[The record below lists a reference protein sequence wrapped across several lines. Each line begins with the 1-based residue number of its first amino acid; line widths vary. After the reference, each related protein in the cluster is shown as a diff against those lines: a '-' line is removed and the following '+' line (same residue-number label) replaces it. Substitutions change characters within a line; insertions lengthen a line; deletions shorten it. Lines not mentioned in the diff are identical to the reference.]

1 MRKDDEI
8 IFLIVGNTDDVYKGL
23 YVMDGAII
31 PSSVGVNPTLT
42 IAGVAERCMEH
53 LAQDHYWGEQDY
65 SFAKDP
71 GKQNTFMKEI
81 KTLSFFVLLTW
92 FSPNLRTRV
101 DSVST

>member
-8 IFLIVGNTDDVYKGL
+8 IFFIVGNTDDVYKGL
-23 YVMDGAII
+23 YVMDGAVI
-31 PSSVGVNPTLT
+31 PSSVGVNPTLI

-71 GKQNTFMKEI
+71 GKLNT
-81 KTLSFFVLLTW
+81 L
-92 FSPNLRTRV
+92 FSLNLRTRV
-101 DSVST
+101 GMRCHNAILQGSLVIAF